1 MAQPVGGLK
10 EWVLFYDEL
19 NMAGR
24 QSLKRSNQESTRH
37 DNYSRSPNIFV
48 NARVRHGKIDR

>member
-10 EWVLFYDEL
+10 EWVLFHDEL

-24 QSLKRSNQESTRH
+24 QSLKRSNQQSTRH

-48 NARVRHGKIDR
+48 NARERHG